1 MNDKQLLNPLYLWY
15 SIWKLSKKS
24 LRMTFLTRPGLS
36 KKKKRKKEKK
46 RAESSTALTLMCAY
60 FITPDLI
67 RKNNLT
73 GQGNYSQANYSFI
86 TTVHLIDLI
95 RLWKKTR
102 G

>member
-1 MNDKQLLNPLYLWY
+1 MVFYLKIVQEITPDDLFD
-15 SIWKLSKKS
+15 SSRALQ
-24 LRMTFLTRPGLS
+24 
-36 KKKKRKKEKK
+36 KKKRKKEKK

-73 GQGNYSQANYSFI
+73 GQENYSQANYSFI

-95 RLWKKTR
+95 RL
-102 G
+102 

>member
-1 MNDKQLLNPLYLWY
+1 MVFYLKIVQEITPDDLFD
-15 SIWKLSKKS
+15 SSRALQ
-24 LRMTFLTRPGLS
+24 
-36 KKKKRKKEKK
+36 KKRKKEKK
-46 RAESSTALTLMCAY
+46 RAESNTALTLMCAY

-95 RLWKKTR
+95 RV
-102 G
+102 

>member
-1 MNDKQLLNPLYLWY
+1 MVFYLKIVQEITPDDLFD
-15 SIWKLSKKS
+15 SSRALQ
-24 LRMTFLTRPGLS
+24 
-36 KKKKRKKEKK
+36 KKKKGKKEKK

-67 RKNNLT
+67 QKNNLT

-95 RLWKKTR
+95 RF
-102 G
+102 

>member
-1 MNDKQLLNPLYLWY
+1 
-15 SIWKLSKKS
+15 
-24 LRMTFLTRPGLS
+24 
-36 KKKKRKKEKK
+36 
-46 RAESSTALTLMCAY
+46 MCAY

-95 RLWKKTR
+95 RLWKKKQKTVDSLQYILLVSNKSYNNII
-102 G
+102 